1 MILGIDIGNTNIVIG
16 IFDEKSQM
24 LGNFRIQTNPLQTT
38 DEFGVKL
45 LEIFRFYGYDY
56 QKVSGV
62 IVSSVVPELDYVFE
76 KMIEKY
82 YNKIPLFVGPGIK
95 TGIKIKIDNPK

>member
-38 DEFGVKL
+38 DEFGV
-45 LEIFRFYGYDY
+45 R
-56 QKVSGV
+56 
-62 IVSSVVPELDYVFE
+62 
-76 KMIEKY
+76 
-82 YNKIPLFVGPGIK
+82 
-95 TGIKIKIDNPK
+95 